1 MCNGSIA
8 WKHLLGKIMGMSYE
22 INSRLPRLRMEA
34 AKMVRAGYGVREVAR
49 HFGYTPGSISKWV
62 DKAKARPNN
71 SRTIPTISSRPHHH
85 PNELSEDV
93 VGRILAIRS
102 ERNQCAEIIH
112 YKLGKEGVLVSLS
125 SVKRTLR
132 RCGLSRFS
140 RCKKWHQYPER
151 PAPEK
156 PGMLVEIDTIV
167 DGATNNR
174 LYVYTLIDV
183 CSRMAHAVPELAINT
198 RYSLGFVEN
207 ARTLLPFTMRTLQSD
222 HGSEFSKW
230 FTKRI
235 IERGMAHRHSRI
247 RTPSDN
253 GHLERFN
260 RTLQEECLNRI
271 PRNLKSWQEEIPTYL
286 RYYNAERP
294 HMGLGMKTPLD
305 IIKVFTRY

>member
-1 MCNGSIA
+1 
-8 WKHLLGKIMGMSYE
+8 MSYE
-22 INSRLPRLRMEA
+22 ISSRLPRLRMEA
-34 AKMVRAGYGVREVAR
+34 AQMVRAGYGVREVAR
-49 HFGYTPGSISKWV
+49 HFGYTPGAISKWV

-93 VGRILAIRS
+93 VSRILKIRS

-125 SVKRTLR
+125 SIKRTLR

-140 RCKKWHQYPER
+140 RWKKWHQYAER
-151 PAPEK
+151 PMPKK
-156 PGMLVEIDTIV
+156 PGILVEIDTIH
-167 DGATNNR
+167 DGVPENR

-183 CSRMAHAVPELAINT
+183 CTRMAHAIPALAINT
-198 RYSLGFVEN
+198 HNSLRFVEN
-207 ARTLLPFTMRTLQSD
+207 ARTLLPFVFQTLQSD
-222 HGSEFSKW
+222 HGPEFSRW

-235 IERGMAHRHSRI
+235 TERGMTHRHSRV
-247 RTPSDN
+247 RMPSDN

-260 RTLQEECLNRI
+260 RTLQEECLNRV
-271 PRNLKSWQEEIPTYL
+271 PRSLKSWQKVIPEYL
-286 RYYNAERP
+286 RYYNLERP

-305 IIKVFTRY
+305 VTKCFQGID

>member
-1 MCNGSIA
+1 
-8 WKHLLGKIMGMSYE
+8 MSYE
-22 INSRLPRLRMEA
+22 INLRLPRLRMEA
-34 AKMVRAGYGVREVAR
+34 ARMVRAGYGVREVAR
-49 HFGYTPGSISKWV
+49 HFGYTPGAISKWV

-85 PNELSEDV
+85 PNELSENIV
-93 VGRILAIRS
+93 SRVLEIRS

-112 YKLGKEGVLVSLS
+112 YKLGKEGILVSLS

-132 RCGLSRFS
+132 RSGISRFS
-140 RCKKWHQYPER
+140 KWKKWHQYPER
-151 PAPEK
+151 PRPEK
-156 PGMLVEIDTIV
+156 PGLLVEIDTIYS
-167 DGATNNR
+167 GSSLSR

-183 CSRMAHAVPELAINT
+183 CSRMAHAIPALAINT
-198 RYSLGFVEN
+198 HRSLGFVEN
-207 ARTLLPFTMRTLQSD
+207 AGALLPFALRTLQSD
-222 HGSEFSKW
+222 HGPEFSKW

-235 IERGMAHRHSRI
+235 IERGMTHRHSRV

-271 PRNLKSWQEEIPTYL
+271 PRSFKSWQKEIPGYL
-286 RYYNAERP
+286 RYYNEERP

-305 IIKVFTRY
+305 IIKVFPRY